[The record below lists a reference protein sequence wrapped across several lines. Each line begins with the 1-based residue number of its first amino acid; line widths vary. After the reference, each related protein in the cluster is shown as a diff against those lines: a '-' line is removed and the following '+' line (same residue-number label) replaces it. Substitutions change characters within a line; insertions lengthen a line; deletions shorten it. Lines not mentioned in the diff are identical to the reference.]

1 MKLSTIPKR
10 PTLASARA
18 AKHME
23 QARDCAR
30 MVMFYEGINDEATA
44 NIWRD
49 VMTKKL
55 ADAQQI
61 TEDVWRFYR

>member
-23 QARDCAR
+23 QARECAR
-30 MVMFYEGINDEATA
+30 MVMFYEGIADEATA
-44 NIWRD
+44 EVWRE
-49 VMTKKL
+49 VMTQKI

-61 TEDVWRFYR
+61 TEDVWRYYK